1 MRTLYR
7 GLQRP
12 IGIYEVMQITPEISH
27 IIMSGG
33 NSLDIANASLKSG
46 FNNLRMSGLE
56 KAAKGITCSVEI
68 NRVTSFLILLKTLI
82 KQS

>member
-1 MRTLYR
+1 
-7 GLQRP
+7 
-12 IGIYEVMQITPEISH
+12 MQITPEISQ

-56 KAAKGITCSVEI
+56 KAAKGITCLVEI
-68 NRVTSFLILLKTLI
+68 NRVTSF
-82 KQS
+82 